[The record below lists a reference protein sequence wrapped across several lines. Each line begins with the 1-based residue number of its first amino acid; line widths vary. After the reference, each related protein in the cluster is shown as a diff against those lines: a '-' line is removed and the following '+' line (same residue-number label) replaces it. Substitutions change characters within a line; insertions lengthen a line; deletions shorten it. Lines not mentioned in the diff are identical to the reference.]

1 MSKKDQLEVP
11 AGTVV
16 STVVTRSQSSRA
28 SFHADGLDIE
38 SQPRVGNVTIKKQPS
53 IKKASSRKSSKLDMA
68 LFGDVE
74 LEGGGSSGSSS
85 ETGQENEEVSSVGS
99 YLHVS
104 LEDIQRKKEREA
116 AKQGSK
122 ASSKVGSVGSLT
134 KSELIRINL
143 EIKKLELEDRK
154 EERKLRGRKL
164 NVEERKLQL
173 NVEERKLQLNAEE
186 RKEERKFKLK
196 KLELLG
202 KQEESRRRDK
212 VEINVEKPKFESSL
226 SHEKITINSTS
237 MRAEVPR
244 MYEDKFNLDNY
255 LIVFERLA
263 VAQGWSRD
271 IWVSRLTTQ
280 FNAKCQDIFS
290 RIPVDL
296 CQEYDTVKQK
306 LLEGYN
312 LGPETY
318 RKSFKQLER
327 NQNENFKDFA
337 VKLEEIFSKWLKGV
351 DCNSFEQLS
360 QILLLEKFY
369 SSIPKELVALLK
381 DKKVT
386 NLDEAS
392 KLADQFDSY
401 REKIFSNQGPVFARG
416 NGSFKNYPP
425 PQSNNRESRFDS
437 LRGSKQLA
445 SRDFKPFGNDK
456 FNKFRGEN
464 VHKDGRASSHNS
476 YHNRR
481 PWHNNNENS
490 QFQKNWRFDNR
501 ERNNAASLNYPNTS
515 ANSFRNKVNF
525 VKSES
530 PPIRSVSQGNSCRYC
545 KRSGHRLEHC
555 ELMKLYCT
563 HCQGH
568 GHEAHYCRK
577 KNVTPYNAFITKKV
591 NYNQEI
597 FGSEVMQAATVNNI
611 SMRCLRDTG
620 SSISLVK
627 KNLIPNLELLKE
639 FTVCTTAFNSKHT
652 IPMAIIDIV
661 TKEGSGRLKVGVVE
675 DLLVD
680 LILGNDVKKLEA
692 NTAEF
697 CAAITRSRAKQ
708 LESPSNSNENE
719 PKIVPVQNLAR

>member
-38 SQPRVGNVTIKKQPS
+38 SQPRVGNVIIKKQPS

-143 EIKKLELEDRK
+143 EIKKLELEWRKLELNVEGRKLEVEDRK
-154 EERKLRGRKL
+154 EERKLKERKLQL
-164 NVEERKLQL
+164 NVEERKL

-202 KQEESRRRDK
+202 KQEESRRREK

-416 NGSFKNYPP
+416 NGSFKNYPL

-445 SRDFKPFGNDK
+445 SQDFKPFGKDN

-501 ERNNAASLNYPNTS
+501 ERNNAASLNYPNKS
-515 ANSFRNKVNF
+515 VNSFRNKVNF
-525 VKSES
+525 VKSDS
-530 PPIRSVSQGNSCRYC
+530 H
-545 KRSGHRLEHC
+545 K
-555 ELMKLYCT
+555 
-563 HCQGH
+563 
-568 GHEAHYCRK
+568 
-577 KNVTPYNAFITKKV
+577 
-591 NYNQEI
+591 
-597 FGSEVMQAATVNNI
+597 
-611 SMRCLRDTG
+611 
-620 SSISLVK
+620 
-627 KNLIPNLELLKE
+627 
-639 FTVCTTAFNSKHT
+639 
-652 IPMAIIDIV
+652 
-661 TKEGSGRLKVGVVE
+661 
-675 DLLVD
+675 
-680 LILGNDVKKLEA
+680 
-692 NTAEF
+692 
-697 CAAITRSRAKQ
+697 
-708 LESPSNSNENE
+708 
-719 PKIVPVQNLAR
+719 